1 MNNLKKTAVMFLT
14 VIMAFS
20 MLMVPFTPM
29 TQVNPQVT
37 TPLVST
43 PEEVKMDLQRYLDDR
58 SNTGPLD
65 SVLASYRDTGVLA
78 SDVVTNDGNAG
89 ILVTLDEDANLEGLE
104 DIIDINWKV
113 DFGVAII
120 ASAFVSNVEKL
131 VALENYEGV
140 VTVFADRLYK
150 GATDDFNTATDDL
163 PVEPEPEAWATLPY
177 IGVDA
182 VYSTYGYDGDGVR
195 VATIDTGT
203 DFSHPDLFGA
213 LDIASDGLPTSYDP
227 TGWGFGN
234 LLYRVNTTNV
244 ANVTAWLGYS
254 SWNMLSYEMG
264 GKYYVNWTTCQHGSP
279 LVNNQGGLSNL
290 DWWFDAYLGAWWPSD
305 THPYPNVGNLTDFY
319 RNVIRQLDM
328 YSSSV
333 MILMSRSLLLLWS

>member
-203 DFSHPDLFGA
+203 DFSH
-213 LDIASDGLPTSYDP
+213 
-227 TGWGFGN
+227 
-234 LLYRVNTTNV
+234 
-244 ANVTAWLGYS
+244 
-254 SWNMLSYEMG
+254 
-264 GKYYVNWTTCQHGSP
+264 
-279 LVNNQGGLSNL
+279 
-290 DWWFDAYLGAWWPSD
+290 
-305 THPYPNVGNLTDFY
+305 
-319 RNVIRQLDM
+319 
-328 YSSSV
+328 
-333 MILMSRSLLLLWS
+333 